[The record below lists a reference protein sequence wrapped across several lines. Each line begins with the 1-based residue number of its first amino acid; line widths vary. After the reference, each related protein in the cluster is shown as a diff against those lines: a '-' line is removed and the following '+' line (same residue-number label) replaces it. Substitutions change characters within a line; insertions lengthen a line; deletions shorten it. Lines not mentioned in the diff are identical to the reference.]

1 MKNFNY
7 ILTAIVIVSACGG
20 GVEDK
25 QTQFY
30 KKEQTTPQKLEVF
43 IDASGVIEA
52 ISSVEI
58 KSKASG
64 EVLFLGAEVG
74 DFIDKG
80 FMLAQID
87 QRTANNIVDQ
97 TESDLEAAKVRLLN
111 AESQYERGIELHR
124 NSSISDKDFE
134 DIKENFAQA
143 KSTLVRNEVSYENA
157 KIALD
162 DTVVK
167 SPIDGTVISR
177 PVEVGQVISS
187 PTSAFGEGS
196 IIMTMADLS
205 KVRVRALV
213 DEIDV
218 GKVEIGQEVSIK
230 VAAYRDKEFIGTVS
244 KIEPKAYVQQNVTTF
259 PVLIDIDNKENL
271 LLIGMNTDVVIQIL
285 KKDQNFIM
293 YKKDKWLRSKDIFP
307 IQKKNT
313 DFVKIFKSFLNCKY
327 KWGGKT
333 FKGIDCSA
341 LLQIF
346 YKFNN
351 NFFPRDTIDQVKLK
365 KGAGYKKKFK
375 KGDIIFWKGHVAIC
389 INTNDLIHA
398 YGPKKRVIIMPIKKT
413 IKLIKETAKLDVKK
427 VTRI

>member
-1 MKNFNY
+1 MNKY
-7 ILTAIVIVSACGG
+7 IFLLVSILIIVSCGG
-20 GVEDK
+20 SDSK
-25 QTQFY
+25 DTQFY
-30 KKEQTTPQKLEVF
+30 KKEQTVPQSLEVS
-43 IDASGVIEA
+43 IEASGVIEA

-74 DFIDKG
+74 DFVNKG

-97 TESDLEAAKVRLLN
+97 TKSDLEAAKVRLIN
-111 AESQYERGIELHR
+111 AESQYERGIELHK
-124 NSSISDKDFE
+124 NLSISDKDFE

-157 KIALD
+157 KISLD
-162 DTVVK
+162 DTLVK
-167 SPIDGTVISR
+167 SPINGTVISR

-218 GKVEIGQEVSIK
+218 GKVALGQRVSIK
-230 VAAYRDKEFIGTVS
+230 VAAYRDKQFIGTVS

-271 LLIGMNTDVVIQIL
+271 LLIGMNTDVEIQIL
-285 KKDQNFIM
+285 KKDVTLSIPTM
-293 YKKDKWLRSKDIFP
+293 SLRTRKDIYTAAAVLN
-307 IQKKNT
+307 IEKNIIDEFLT
-313 DFVKIFKSFLNCKY
+313 NKVDGENFNKFIVIKDSKNGPHLSWVKVGVSDLYNVEVLE
-327 KWGGKT
+327 G
-333 FKGIDCSA
+333 
-341 LLQIF
+341 L
-346 YKFNN
+346 
-351 NFFPRDTIDQVKLK
+351 
-365 KGAGYKKKFK
+365 
-375 KGDIIFWKGHVAIC
+375 
-389 INTNDLIHA
+389 TNDDVVYILPSKSLFD
-398 YGPKKRVIIMPIKKT
+398 YQQRFKERVSGTFSIG
-413 IKLIKETAKLDVKK
+413 
-427 VTRI
+427 